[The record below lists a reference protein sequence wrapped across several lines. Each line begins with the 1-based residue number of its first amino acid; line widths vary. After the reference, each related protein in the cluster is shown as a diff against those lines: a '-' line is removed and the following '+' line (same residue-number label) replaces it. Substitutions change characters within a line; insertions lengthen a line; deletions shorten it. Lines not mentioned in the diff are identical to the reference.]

1 MKTRLLTP
9 LLALAVASATSQAA
23 LVTWGAPT
31 NIAGDSDVSTAGT
44 LVGAINL
51 GSTGVTSPTVNTVAF
66 TGLAVSGSS
75 VTSGNF
81 NLAFAP
87 GSGLG
92 DNSTGSG
99 FAPFASL
106 SAPYRGLLGT
116 AGFASGGS
124 SVTLTMS
131 SLTVGAS
138 YQFQF
143 WTSYSGFID
152 VGGLTTATAGSAVSL
167 SPQAT
172 LNEGGLGQFAL
183 GTFTANAATQAITF
197 TGTNPFIGPQINGFQ
212 LRQLAPPAV
221 PEPGTALAGVML
233 AGLVGLR
240 RRRMAAAV

>member
-1 MKTRLLTP
+1 MKTHLLTP
-9 LLALAVASATSQAA
+9 LLALALATATSHAS
-23 LVTWGAPT
+23 LITWGAPT
-31 NIAGDSDVSTAGT
+31 NIAGDADVSTAGT

-51 GSTGVTSPTVNTVAF
+51 GTTGVGSPTVNSVTF

-87 GSGLG
+87 GSGVG

-106 SAPYRGLLGT
+106 SASYRGLLGT

-124 SVTLTMS
+124 AVTLTMS

-152 VGGLTTATAGSAVSL
+152 VGGLTTATAGNAVTL
-167 SPQAT
+167 SPQIFSGIG
-172 LNEGGLGQFAL
+172 EGGVGQFAL

-212 LRQLAPPAV
+212 LRQLVPPAV

-233 AGLVGLR
+233 AAFAGLR
-240 RRRMAAAV
+240 RQRA